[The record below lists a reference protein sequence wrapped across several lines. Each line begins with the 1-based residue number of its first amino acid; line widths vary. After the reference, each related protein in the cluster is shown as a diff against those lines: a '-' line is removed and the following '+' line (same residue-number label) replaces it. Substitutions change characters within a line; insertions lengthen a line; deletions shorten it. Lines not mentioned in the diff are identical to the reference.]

1 MTPFQMFDALLIAP
15 FRLLPNPQAAFYL
28 GVLLLALASTALGK
42 ACAALVARA
51 HRTRHLR
58 VEGEVKHHSELSFRA
73 LQQNN
78 KKAYLV
84 QNTLAQEA
92 YGDSMALSAGRA
104 AALLWPGMLV
114 LAWLSWRF
122 EGVPMPYL
130 WESAGTATV
139 FLPPYIAALWLGSR
153 YGSKPSAPSIPTG
166 PQPTNS
172 TAE

>member
-1 MTPFQMFDALLIAP
+1 MFDALLIAP

-51 HRTRHLR
+51 HRTRYQR

-73 LQQNN
+73 LQQND
-78 KKAYLV
+78 KKAYLL

-104 AALLWPGMLV
+104 AALLWPGMIA
-114 LAWLSWRF
+114 LAWLCWRF

-130 WESAGTATV
+130 WASAGPASV
-139 FLPPYIAALWLGSR
+139 FFPPYIAALWIVSR
-153 YGSKPSAPSIPTG
+153 YGKKPKASTLPTTA
-166 PQPTNS
+166 QPMNT